1 MEEKLELLQLIRQQ
15 FSLGEIDIRTYSPL
29 TLAFL
34 GDCVFEIIVRTVMV
48 ERSNKQPNSLHKEK
62 SRIVNAGTQAALIEI
77 LQEELTEEEKNIYR
91 RGRNAKSNTSA
102 KNASLADYRK
112 ATGFE
117 AMCGYLYLTGQ
128 TQRIVELTK
137 LGLDRLGLEI

>member
-128 TQRIVELTK
+128 IQRIVELTK